1 VSEFDERAGFEERGG
16 IRARGEEAIGDLA
29 QALLDNPVFSQA
41 LGKALGAGERA
52 IHAQRSAMTA
62 LNVPSGD
69 DVERLERRLRSL
81 SDRVEAIEDRLDEA
95 LGDLAAMMGRIETL
109 EQGSR
114 VQEAAVPDGDAD

>member
-1 VSEFDERAGFEERGG
+1 VSEFEERSG

-41 LGKALGAGERA
+41 LGKAVGAGERA
-52 IHAQRSAMTA
+52 MQAQRSAMTA

-81 SDRVEAIEDRLDEA
+81 SDRVEVIEDRLDEA
-95 LGDLAAMMGRIETL
+95 LGDLAAMRGRIETL
-109 EQGSR
+109 ERDSK
-114 VQEAAVPDGDAD
+114 VQEPAAVPEGDGE